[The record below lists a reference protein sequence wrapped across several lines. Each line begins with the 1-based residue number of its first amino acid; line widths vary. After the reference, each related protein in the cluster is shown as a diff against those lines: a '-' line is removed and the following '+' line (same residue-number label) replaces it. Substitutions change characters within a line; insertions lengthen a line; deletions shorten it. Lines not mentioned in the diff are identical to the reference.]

1 MRLKR
6 DLIQERI
13 GLLIITI
20 ERDRVNRDLCVQRY
34 LRQDL
39 LWLLVRPT
47 IRQQVDGLS
56 VQIIQGKANSAQSV
70 CRALSTEGIDPVN
83 GTVHIVLVNL
93 NHSIAPRCHAT
104 VERHQIEAGLWLEL
118 LGYEDAQLLLDKV
131 QADLHGLGGVDED
144 ADVVFGDGAEEF
156 SWAFA
161 QPVDALLV
169 LFHGDVDALLVVAM
183 QLGCDVDVN
192 YGAVVPENVCE
203 LVAVAGVDKFLTWY
217 LKLIV
222 YIWLAMN

>member
-1 MRLKR
+1 MCLKR
-6 DLIQERI
+6 ELIQERI

-20 ERDRVNRDLCVQRY
+20 KRDRVNRDLGIQRY

-39 LWLLVRPT
+39 LRLLIRPT

-56 VQIIQGKANSAQSV
+56 IQIIQGKANCTQSV
-70 CRALSTEGIDPVN
+70 CCALGTEGIDPIN

-104 VERHQIEAGLWLEL
+104 VERHKIEAGLWLEL
-118 LGYEDAQLLLDKV
+118 LGYKDAQFLLDKV
-131 QADLHGLGGVDED
+131 QADLHRLGGVDED

-156 SWAFA
+156 SWTLA

-169 LFHGDVDALLVVAM
+169 LFHGDLDALLVVAM
-183 QLGCDVDVN
+183 QIGCDVDVN
-192 YGAVVPENVCE
+192 YGAVVPQNVSE

-217 LKLIV
+217 LKFIVLHLIS
-222 YIWLAMN
+222 N